1 MGLRRTGFVVPG
13 RHRRLLTDRGGR
25 HVIARPTTALP
36 GPRPAAA
43 RDSLRAAAGA
53 HPAGIAAEGVW
64 IQAVH
69 GDGPSTTYGYTV
81 GLNRLDHPELLVTGM
96 GCPSVCN
103 VLDMVTHPVLEHG
116 MRLRAGMVLDLGAP
130 LAGLIEVVRP
140 GWWLTIARELSAQ
153 PVRALQLALS
163 DEELRLPGTPG
174 YDLPL
179 ASQPLLGNPIWTV
192 PGWSA
197 PDPVSVFEPP
207 TSGGE
212 SATL

>member
-1 MGLRRTGFVVPG
+1 MSSPDRPLRYRGRGQQPPG
-13 RHRRLLTDRGGR
+13 IHSVRQREHIQR
-25 HVIARPTTALP
+25 V
-36 GPRPAAA
+36 
-43 RDSLRAAAGA
+43 
-53 HPAGIAAEGVW
+53 IAAEGVW

-81 GLNRLDHPELLVTGM
+81 GLNRLDHPELLITGM